1 MAGRPS
7 SSVTGTLRVPPTL
20 EGMTLAY
27 LASPGAPL
35 KGSDERARPVVVFLH
50 GWGSDE
56 SDLASLGE
64 FLPEGLAWISVRAP
78 ERHPS
83 FGYAWFQLPTLETF
97 DDAAI
102 ARAREAL
109 WEFLD
114 AHVADGSPFIPVG
127 FSQGGLMAS
136 ELLRSRHERIA
147 AAAVLSGFV
156 SSEPRADD
164 AALAERRPPVFWGR
178 GALDVVIPEHAI
190 ATTAAFLPEHAT
202 LDERVY
208 PDLAHSV
215 SQAELVHLRR
225 FLAGVVDA
233 LQR

>member
-1 MAGRPS
+1 MLKDISFTVKPG
-7 SSVTGTLRVPPTL
+7 
-20 EGMTLAY
+20 ETLAIVGGTGSGKSTLVNLLPRLHNPPPGTVFVDGTDVRDIPLGDLRGMIGFVPQEPFLFSDT
-27 LASPGAPL
+27 LAANVAFGVPGI
-35 KGSDERARPVVVFLH
+35 D
-50 GWGSDE
+50 
-56 SDLASLGE
+56 
-64 FLPEGLAWISVRAP
+64 
-78 ERHPS
+78 
-83 FGYAWFQLPTLETF
+83 
-97 DDAAI
+97 
-102 ARAREAL
+102 REA
-109 WEFLD
+109 
-114 AHVADGSPFIPVG
+114 P
-127 FSQGGLMAS
+127 Q
-136 ELLRSRHERIA
+136 RIA

-178 GALDVVIPEHAI
+178 GALDMVIPEHAI